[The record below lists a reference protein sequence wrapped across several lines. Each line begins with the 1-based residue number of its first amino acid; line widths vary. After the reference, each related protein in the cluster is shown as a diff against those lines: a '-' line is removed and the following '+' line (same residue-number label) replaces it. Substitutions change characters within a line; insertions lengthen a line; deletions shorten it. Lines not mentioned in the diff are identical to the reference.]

1 MKENT
6 VVHSFNRGA
15 FLIPLAVY
23 ALLPLIALLVSWQE
37 GPAVR
42 FSIVILAGTWLFL
55 FIVVRSDVFGYWLRF
70 VFLSIMLLA
79 VGRQF
84 RWIGVLVAAAI
95 VLSLWTLLH
104 RFPSAQAINLQFPF
118 RQGLFYVGHGG
129 NHFIINH
136 HFKNASQRY
145 AVDILQIN
153 RAGFPSR
160 GILPAKLDAYEVFG
174 EPIYSP
180 CDGVV
185 TAAVD
190 GVEDLPPP
198 QRTLQEIA
206 GNHVVIQCDKGDIY
220 VGLAHLKKGSLCVR
234 QGDRVHTAQ
243 VLGKVG
249 NSGHT
254 MEPHLHIQAKK
265 GGRPDAMLDGT
276 GVPITFSGRWLVRNS
291 LWFGRK
297 SSSAQSNAASG

>member
-1 MKENT
+1 MEKNT
-6 VVHSFNRGA
+6 VVSSFNRGA
-15 FLIPLAVY
+15 VLIPLAVY
-23 ALLPLIALLVSWQE
+23 AFLPLLALLLSWKE
-37 GPAVR
+37 GPEIR
-42 FSIVILAGTWLFL
+42 FSIPILAGTWLFL

-70 VFLSIMLLA
+70 VFLGMMLLA

-84 RWIGVLVAAAI
+84 RWIGALIAAAI
-95 VLSLWTLLH
+95 VLGLWTFLR
-104 RFPSAQAINLQFPF
+104 RFPRAQALNLQFPF
-118 RQGLFYVGHGG
+118 QQGLFYVGHGG
-129 NHFIINH
+129 NYFIINH

-145 AVDILQIN
+145 AVDILRIN

-160 GILPAKLDAYEVFG
+160 GILPGKLDAYEVFG
-174 EPIYSP
+174 EPVYSP

-206 GNHVVIQCDKGDIY
+206 GNHLVIQCDKGNFY
-220 VGLAHLKKGSLCVR
+220 VGLAHLQKGSLRVR
-234 QGDRVHTAQ
+234 KGDRVHTSQ
-243 VLGKVG
+243 ILGKAG

-254 MEPHLHIQAKK
+254 MEPHLHIHAKK
-265 GGRPDAMLDGT
+265 GGRPDIMLDGI

-297 SSSAQSNAASG
+297 SSFSQTNAS